1 MARTY
6 RYSVGRKGLNA
17 VITVFLRL
25 GLAPRAYVLLTTL
38 GRRTGLPRTTPLRL
52 MTFDGQE
59 WLVAPYGDVDWVRNA
74 RAAGE
79 VVLSRGRTAR
89 TVEVFEVEAAE
100 SAPVLKDYVRR
111 EPVTRPFFDAKPGDP
126 VSAFVEEADR
136 HPVFRVGGPPNPE

>member
-1 MARTY
+1 M
-6 RYSVGRKGLNA
+6 GRKALNA
-17 VITVFLRL
+17 VITAFLRV

-52 MTFDGQE
+52 MAFDGQE

-79 VVLSRGRTAR
+79 VVLRHGRTSR

-126 VSAFVEEADR
+126 VSAFAAEAVR